1 MYKPYKKPNDQP
13 LYVNTSSN
21 YPPKIIKQLPTSIS
35 NRLSNNS
42 SNKQAFHMSK
52 GEYEKALRESGYK
65 KVSLIYTYK
74 KENKNEIAPV
84 TSSGL
89 IHLLTKMFPST

>member
-1 MYKPYKKPNDQP
+1 
-13 LYVNTSSN
+13 
-21 YPPKIIKQLPTSIS
+21 
-35 NRLSNNS
+35 
-42 SNKQAFHMSK
+42 MSK